1 MPIPSRF
8 FSEGRVNEAAVSDGN
23 EAGEGNICLTPVIQH
38 RCTEVSEQRVQKF
51 PQRSGIGQRL
61 VHKLASGN
69 HE

>member
-1 MPIPSRF
+1 MKLLYPTGMRRGWEF
-8 FSEGRVNEAAVSDGN
+8 FAS
-23 EAGEGNICLTPVIQH
+23 LPVIQH
-38 RCTEVSEQRVQKF
+38 RCTDVSEQRVQKF